1 VDLRRRCPWLLAQVG
16 RVVGAGVEKGL
27 RLAPLERVDAR
38 FAVQVPSQ
46 KPHLRPKHCGLAPQ
60 GSFVGRSESRGTAWI
75 TSRIVSALPDVPVHG
90 AENVQDAYCAF
101 RHAGARRRKRF
112 LGGDDLWGGSGI
124 LGDLLSVQRK
134 MNGSDILLTDK

>member
-1 VDLRRRCPWLLAQVG
+1 MPVLRCRFPAKNRTCAQSIVDLRHKALSL
-16 RVVGAGVEKGL
+16 
-27 RLAPLERVDAR
+27 
-38 FAVQVPSQ
+38 
-46 KPHLRPKHCGLAPQ
+46 
-60 GSFVGRSESRGTAWI
+60 GRSESRGTAWR

-134 MNGSDILLTDK
+134 VNGSDILLTDR